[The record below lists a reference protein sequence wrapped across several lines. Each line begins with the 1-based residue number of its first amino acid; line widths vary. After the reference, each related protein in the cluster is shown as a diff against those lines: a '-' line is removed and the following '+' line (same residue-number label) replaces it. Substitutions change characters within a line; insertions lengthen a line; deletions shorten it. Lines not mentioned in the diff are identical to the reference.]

1 MKSVL
6 PALLLILPLAVHASN
21 SGSWSSQSFGGVI
34 SRGQQEITSRPLQPG
49 GPLPPSA
56 VAARVAWRITADSVP
71 PQGLKITLCSRGRCM
86 ALPALA
92 GEQTLPSSFPA
103 DGPFRFVYATV
114 TRGALEPA
122 LTILSNQLTV
132 NYRIMRAAR

>member
-1 MKSVL
+1 MKSAL
-6 PALLLILPLAVHASN
+6 PALLLMLPIAVHASH
-21 SGSWSSQSFGGVI
+21 GGAWSSQSFGGVI

-49 GPLPPSA
+49 APLPASA
-56 VAARVAWRITADSVP
+56 TAARVAWRITPDSAP
-71 PQGLKITLCSRGRCM
+71 PPDLKITLCSRGRCM

-103 DGPFRFVYATV
+103 DGPFRFIYSTV
-114 TRGALEPA
+114 TRGSLQPA

-132 NYRIMRAAR
+132 NYRTGALLR